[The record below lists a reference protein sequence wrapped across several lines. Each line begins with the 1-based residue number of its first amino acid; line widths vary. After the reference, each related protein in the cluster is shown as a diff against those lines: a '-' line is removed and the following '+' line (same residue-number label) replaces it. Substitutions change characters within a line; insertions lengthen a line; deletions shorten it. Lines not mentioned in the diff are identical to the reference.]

1 MQRLFDIV
9 LAGIALLILSPLL
22 VPVMIVLR
30 LTGEGEVF
38 YRQERVGRHG
48 ALFQVL
54 KFATMLK
61 DSPNLGTGTVTLKDD
76 RLAGASLLAEGTGE
90 AELGV
95 SLTLGPYAARFL
107 RLP

>member
-30 LTGEGEVF
+30 LTGEGEFF

-48 ALFQVL
+48 ALFHVL
-54 KFATMLK
+54 
-61 DSPNLGTGTVTLKDD
+61 
-76 RLAGASLLAEGTGE
+76 
-90 AELGV
+90 
-95 SLTLGPYAARFL
+95 
-107 RLP
+107 